1 MARQRSRTQSMGGY
15 PPGAWGGSREER
27 IGPGHGGADAA
38 ADGAGGSLMDLDLA
52 LAGIIIVALAA
63 VWLIPS

>member
-1 MARQRSRTQSMGGY
+1 LGRL
-15 PPGAWGGSREER
+15 REER
-27 IGPGHGGADAA
+27 IEPGHGGADAA
-38 ADGAGGSLMDLDLA
+38 ADGAGDSSMDLELA